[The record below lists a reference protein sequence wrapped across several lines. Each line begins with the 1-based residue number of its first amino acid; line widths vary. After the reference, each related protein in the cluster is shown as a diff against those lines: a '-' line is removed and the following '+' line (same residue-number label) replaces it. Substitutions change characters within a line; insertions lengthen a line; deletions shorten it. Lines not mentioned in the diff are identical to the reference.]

1 METFKLAKKY
11 NNWVI
16 DKRRYFHQYPE
27 ESFKEFKTTKVIKE
41 ELEKIGIKIIG
52 TSKTGVI
59 GILKGGKE
67 GKVVALRADIDA
79 LSVEEKT
86 GVTYSSKI
94 KGVMHA
100 CGHDCH
106 IAMLLGAAKV
116 LFNMKDYIKGTV
128 KFIFQP
134 AEEIAQGAK
143 FMIENGALEN
153 PKVDCIYG
161 MHIWTYEQHGKMV
174 IEEGSIMG
182 SGDIWTINIKGKSCH
197 GSEPWKGS
205 DALSCGAS
213 IVEKLNTIAGK
224 MNDVRHPI
232 VINIGTIKA
241 GERFN
246 IVAGEAEITGMNR
259 TFTNYEREN
268 LPKTMEKIIKSI
280 CEMYNCEYEFK
291 YEFICSP
298 MINDSNSTKIA
309 KDAVSKVIGIENIT
323 GMEKVMGSED
333 FSEYIKYV
341 PGAIIHLGAYNEA
354 KKCFYP
360 HHSNYFNVDED
371 VLKIGV
377 ASYAQIALDFLNK

>member
-1 METFKLAKKY
+1 MKTFELAKKY

-27 ESFKEFKTTKVIKE
+27 ESFKEFKTTKMIKE
-41 ELEKIGIKIIG
+41 ELKKIGIKIIG

-161 MHIWTYEQHGKMV
+161 MHIWTYEEHGKMV

-213 IVEKLNTIAGK
+213 IIEKLNTIAGK

-268 LPKTMEKIIKSI
+268 LPKTMEKIIKNI
-280 CEMYNCEYEFK
+280 CEVYNCEYEFK

-309 KDAVSKVIGIENIT
+309 KDAVAKVIGIENIT

-341 PGAIIHLGAYNEA
+341 PGAIIHLGAYNKD